1 MMPSSIFSI
10 VNIAAMVMWFL
21 LVFLPRWKV
30 TKFLIQ
36 YKLIPIAL
44 AIVYVIFIVQSLL
57 AGVVLD
63 FGSLNS
69 VKTLFTN
76 ENLLLA
82 GWIHYLV
89 FDLLIG
95 MWILDQNKNLG
106 INNLFIALCLI
117 FTFMLGPIGYL
128 LFILF
133 KNIKTKQS

>member
-1 MMPSSIFSI
+1 MPSSIFSI

-36 YKLIPIAL
+36 YKFIPIAL

>member
-1 MMPSSIFSI
+1 MPSSIFSI

-36 YKLIPIAL
+36 YKFIPIAL

-95 MWILDQNKNLG
+95 MWILDLNKNLG

>member
-1 MMPSSIFSI
+1 
-10 VNIAAMVMWFL
+10 
-21 LVFLPRWKV
+21 
-30 TKFLIQ
+30 
-36 YKLIPIAL
+36 
-44 AIVYVIFIVQSLL
+44 VYVIFIVQSLL